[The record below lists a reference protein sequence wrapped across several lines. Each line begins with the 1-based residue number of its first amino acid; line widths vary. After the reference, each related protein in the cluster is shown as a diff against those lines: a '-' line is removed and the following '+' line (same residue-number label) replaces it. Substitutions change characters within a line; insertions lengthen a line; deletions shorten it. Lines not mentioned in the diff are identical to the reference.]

1 MSLKTAVGV
10 VLLPCALLAAAC
22 SNDEDPPQKDGS
34 GGGGGTGGAGAGAP
48 RSCTPSDAVDR
59 LSAEPGVAI
68 PPRAG
73 LATDGNVLGMI
84 WQQIGVDGPDSVW
97 GQAAAPGGA
106 PLAEPYLV
114 AERSE
119 ILSEA
124 IGNAGEGFVVAWTS
138 PQSAADTDVALE
150 AQRIGT
156 DGLPDG
162 SPFLLP
168 AQQAEATMTAP
179 VVSRSGT
186 SALLTSMTS
195 PEPDHRINVRDMADV
210 EAAPS
215 TYLFGS
221 PEVLDVVGSHRIFP
235 RGDEAFVVYDG
246 GETPGVF
253 VQTVSASGAPR
264 PVPGARV
271 GTTYGIAGNAHVY
284 GDRVVVGQ
292 QDQFQEGETDL
303 QIRIGAVLFDQDG
316 NFIAEPTAIAMDDVD
331 IHAVSE
337 LPYYVDT
344 IRRGDE
350 LQVFW
355 VVRKQAKN
363 GNVVMELFRMRF
375 SAVDG
380 AKLGEADSLGV
391 LEQNDE
397 AYPGLVLDSAAVV
410 DLVQVGNHLAVL
422 YDVGYAY
429 EIEPGYWGP
438 ASDRYL
444 TWRCVD

>member
-22 SNDEDPPQKDGS
+22 SDEEGPPKKDGA
-34 GGGGGTGGAGAGAP
+34 GGGGAGAGAGAP
-48 RSCTPSDAVDR
+48 LSCTPSDAVYR
-59 LSAEPGVAI
+59 LSAEEGVAI
-68 PPRAG
+68 PSRAG
-73 LATDGNVLGMI
+73 LATDGNVLVMI
-84 WQQIGVDGPDSVW
+84 WQQIGVDGPDRVW

-106 PLAEPYLV
+106 PLTAAYLV

-119 ILSEA
+119 VLSEA
-124 IGNAGEGFVVAWTS
+124 IGTAGDGFVVAWTS

-162 SPFLLP
+162 GSFLLP

-210 EAAPS
+210 EAPPG

-221 PEVLDVVGSHRIFP
+221 PDVLDVVGSHRIFP
-235 RGDEAFVVYDG
+235 RGDQAFVVYDG

-253 VQTVSASGAPR
+253 VQTVSASGAPLA
-264 PVPGARV
+264 VPGERV
-271 GTTYGIAGNAHVY
+271 GTTFGIAGNAHVY

-292 QDQFQEGETDL
+292 QDQFQEGEHDL
-303 QIRIGAVLFDQDG
+303 EIRIGAVLFDQDG

-331 IHAVSE
+331 VGAVSE

-344 IRRGDE
+344 IRRDDE

-355 VVRKQAKN
+355 VVRKQAKS

-375 SAVDG
+375 SAADG
-380 AKLGEADSLGV
+380 SKLGAADSLGV
-391 LEQNDE
+391 LDQNE
-397 AYPGLVLDSAAVV
+397 AAYPGLDLDSAAVV
-410 DLVQVGNHLAVL
+410 DLIQVGNHLAIV
-422 YDVGYAY
+422 YDVGYPY
-429 EIEPGYWGP
+429 EVEPGSWGP

-444 TWRCVD
+444 TWRCLD